1 MRLVRIR
8 KPSGLAVSAML
19 TIGAALLA
27 AGLLQTFRLI
37 HLISLQAEGSCDYLP
52 CADTTTYVVAGVF
65 VVISLIGLVVLAA
78 GLVLGLGSRAK

>member
-8 KPSGLAVSAML
+8 KPSGLAVGAML

-37 HLISLQAEGSCDYLP
+37 QLISLQSEGKCDYLP

-65 VVISLIGLVVLAA
+65 LVISLIGLVVLAA
-78 GLVLGLGSRAK
+78 GLVLGLVSRAK